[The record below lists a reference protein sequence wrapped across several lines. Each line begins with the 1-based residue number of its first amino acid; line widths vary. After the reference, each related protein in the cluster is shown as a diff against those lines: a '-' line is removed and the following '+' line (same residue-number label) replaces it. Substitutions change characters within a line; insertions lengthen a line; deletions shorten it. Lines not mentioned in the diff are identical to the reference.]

1 MAQRGIEPRKGLLPA
16 TFSSV
21 IAGFGS
27 FGLFALGTATGFL
40 LGVAALPA

>member
-21 IAGFGS
+21 GFGS